1 MAKILDA
8 LTAEVTNDMT
18 VMGSATTL
26 ITGFAARQQAAVEA
40 ALGNGAT
47 AEELVPVQAE
57 PALSARDVMRRR
69 DSVAD
74 FKSFDPFTSLD
85 DHASD
90 LVSQD
95 ERNPVDPVPLE
106 TVGPAYT
113 ARLYLY

>member
-8 LTAEVTNDMT
+8 LTAEVTNDTT

-57 PALSARDVMRRR
+57 IDALNASATALAAAVVAGTPAA
-69 DSVAD
+69 
-74 FKSFDPFTSLD
+74 
-85 DHASD
+85 
-90 LVSQD
+90 
-95 ERNPVDPVPLE
+95 
-106 TVGPAYT
+106 
-113 ARLYLY
+113 